1 MSVKVLT
8 CYSRGEM
15 AETTDTGT
23 DKEIGSCVEDCE
35 EAQTSSEESMVAL
48 GELKNL
54 FSSRLSNNNPKSTT
68 PVETSRKAESSIA
81 LNDNK
86 LSLASYQKKSAN
98 EDMNDQHQ
106 ESGHSKTRILL
117 KSSMEPQ
124 GTL

>member
-8 CYSRGEM
+8 CYSRGDM
-15 AETTDTGT
+15 AEATDSGT

-35 EAQTSSEESMVAL
+35 EVKTSSEESMVAL
-48 GELKNL
+48 GELKTL
-54 FSSRLSNNNPKSTT
+54 FSSRLSNNITKPTT
-68 PVETSRKAESSIA
+68 PVETSRKAELSIT

-106 ESGHSKTRILL
+106 ESVHSKTRILL

-124 GTL
+124 GML